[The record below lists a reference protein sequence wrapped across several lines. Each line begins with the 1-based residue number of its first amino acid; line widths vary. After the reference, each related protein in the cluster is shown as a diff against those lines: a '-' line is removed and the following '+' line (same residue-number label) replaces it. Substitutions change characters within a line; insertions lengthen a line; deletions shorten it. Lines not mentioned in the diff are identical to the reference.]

1 MLVDNAKALVT
12 LHDAATREVTFNGRF
27 LAFARYWG
35 VRPRA
40 CAPYRARTKGKD
52 ERGVGYVKRNAIAG
66 HRFGSWAAMEAH
78 LAGWTREVADVR
90 IHGTTGEAPLDRF
103 ARDEAAT
110 LRPRAAARASGRH
123 RGLRAA
129 LDCEGRSAAAGAAAP
144 AGRVRE
150 PARRGVVMADVLPD
164 PLVTMLE
171 RLKLTALRDRIDN
184 LLDDAGRQ
192 DMTLRECLA
201 LLLGS
206 EIAHR
211 EERRM
216 RMATGIA
223 KFPFVRTLEGFDFAA
238 QPSLDPG
245 QVRDLA
251 ACRWVANGDALL
263 VLGPPGVGKTH
274 LAVGPRLCQRN
285 GIERAFCSLKDFR
298 RIATRYDKL
307 ARNFLAAVEIAAVIL
322 WWTE

>member
-1 MLVDNAKALVT
+1 
-12 LHDAATREVTFNGRF
+12 
-27 LAFARYWG
+27 
-35 VRPRA
+35 
-40 CAPYRARTKGKD
+40 
-52 ERGVGYVKRNAIAG
+52 
-66 HRFGSWAAMEAH
+66 
-78 LAGWTREVADVR
+78 
-90 IHGTTGEAPLDRF
+90 
-103 ARDEAAT
+103 
-110 LRPRAAARASGRH
+110 
-123 RGLRAA
+123 
-129 LDCEGRSAAAGAAAP
+129 
-144 AGRVRE
+144 
-150 PARRGVVMADVLPD
+150 MADVLPD

-206 EIAHR
+206 EITHR

-223 KFPFVRTLEGFDFAA
+223 KFPFVRALEGFDFAA

-251 ACRWVANGDALL
+251 ACRWMANGDALL

-274 LAVGPRLCQRN
+274 LAVASAARRSGSAIR
-285 GIERAFCSLKDFR
+285 CSSCR
-298 RIATRYDKL
+298 RR
-307 ARNFLAAVEIAAVIL
+307 
-322 WWTE
+322 